1 MMIMKNMRNMK
12 KIKVTIIMK
21 SPRIIKAAINLAI
34 SCILLFM
41 SQVNVLN
48 QLKIIIKIQLID
60 RIAKPL

>member
-41 SQVNVLN
+41 IQVNVLN